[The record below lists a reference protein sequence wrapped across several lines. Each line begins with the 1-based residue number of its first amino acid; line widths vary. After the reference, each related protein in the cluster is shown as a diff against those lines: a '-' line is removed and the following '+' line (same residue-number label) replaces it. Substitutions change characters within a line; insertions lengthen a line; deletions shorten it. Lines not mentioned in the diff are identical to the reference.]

1 MHSSPGGS
9 GEEERIPRIAPGWD
23 PNSCTLTP
31 AEGFLFSRIDGRTS
45 WTALRQIGG
54 ISPEQVDRT
63 LERWAKEGMIVVGA
77 GPAAAD
83 RSAARG
89 ARPSPA
95 ARGSTDRSS
104 GAKPAAARGTAA
116 TDSAAMDAASVDAGL
131 DLSVELQRRIL
142 AFDRSLDRS
151 YHELLG
157 VERSADDKEIKRA
170 YFRLSKEYHPDRYFR
185 RNIGGYALR
194 LDRIFKRISEAYEL
208 LSDPTTRQEIER
220 AMRDAPPAEGA
231 YAGAGG
237 SEPIGPEQRRRRAP
251 EVPARIR
258 HLQRLRAR
266 FKVPEKAVAER
277 RFKARQFFGAARAA
291 AHEKRWIE
299 AAASMRLAIAF
310 DPLNPDYKRGFA
322 DIQADVH
329 RARAERLIEE
339 ADGAGARGDALRLL
353 EEALNYRPLDVA
365 VNRRA
370 AELCLELDQLDRARE
385 YAETLCEVEPEV
397 ATHHV
402 LLARALRRQGVKE
415 RARKALD
422 RAAALD
428 PKHPD
433 VIDEQKQ
440 QRPRGRR

>member
-1 MHSSPGGS
+1 
-9 GEEERIPRIAPGWD
+9 
-23 PNSCTLTP
+23 
-31 AEGFLFSRIDGRTS
+31 LFSRIDGRTS

-54 ISPEQVDRT
+54 ISPEQVDRV
-63 LERWAKEGMIVVGA
+63 LERWAKDGMIVVGA
-77 GPAAAD
+77 APAET
-83 RSAARG
+83 RPPARG
-89 ARPSPA
+89 ASAPPARPA
-95 ARGSTDRSS
+95 APQAPPSTP
-104 GAKPAAARGTAA
+104 APPAA
-116 TDSAAMDAASVDAGL
+116 DMDAAAVDPGL

-142 AFDRSLDRS
+142 ALDRSLDRG

-157 VERSADDKEIKRA
+157 VGRNADDKEIKRA

-185 RNIGGYALR
+185 RNIGTYAVR

-231 YAGAGG
+231 YAGGGG
-237 SEPIGPEQRRRRAP
+237 SEQIGPERRRAP
-251 EVPARIR
+251 VPQVPARIR

-310 DPLNPDYKRGFA
+310 DPLNAEYKRGFA
-322 DIQADVH
+322 EIQADVH
-329 RARAERLIEE
+329 RVRAERLIEE
-339 ADGAGARGDALRLL
+339 AGSVGARADALHLL
-353 EEALNYRPLDVA
+353 EEALHFRPLDVA

-370 AELCLELDQLDRARE
+370 AELCLELEHLDRARE

-397 ATHHV
+397 AANHA
-402 LLARALRRQGVKE
+402 LLARVLRRQGIPE
-415 RARKALD
+415 RARKVLD
-422 RAAALD
+422 RAVQLD

-433 VIDEQKQ
+433 VLEEQKQ